1 MGLLRGI
8 AMLPL
13 APVEGV
19 VWLAQR
25 LQEEAERQFFDPETI
40 MAELAQLQQAV
51 DNGEMG
57 QDEYAQMEDTLLDRL
72 DQAMAFREER
82 GER

>member
-25 LQEEAERQFFDPETI
+25 LQEEAERQFYDPETI
-40 MAELAQLQQAV
+40 LAELAQLQQAV
-51 DNGEMG
+51 DSGEMG
-57 QDEYAQMEDTLLDRL
+57 EDEYAQMEDTLLDRL